1 MAKITI
7 KDLPRDVKV
16 SPEEMRRVL
25 GGTTFRV
32 NAETD
37 PSTIIRMGWPVSDK
51 GGGSTSFVQTD
62 EYDGGY
68 FIVF

>member
-25 GGTTFRV
+25 GGTTMRIDSSQRSV
-32 NAETD
+32 IIKTTPGPNPTENAE
-37 PSTIIRMGWPVSDK
+37 WH
-51 GGGSTSFVQTD
+51 
-62 EYDGGY
+62 GY
-68 FIVF
+68 FIDEDSNMVIVY